1 MRRVMLLGAV
11 MAFALVCLSGVAL
24 AATFQCKG
32 AGDCFGT
39 NNNDQIRERQGDRK
53 QDDIHAKGGNDRVNA
68 GRFDNDTDV
77 VRGDGGND
85 LLITNDNDGRDVV
98 ICGSGNRDEARISD
112 GDTVTDGCETITGG
126 EPSDVVDGDEAE
138 ALVAAL

>member
-1 MRRVMLLGAV
+1 MRKLMLLAV
-11 MAFALVCLSGVAL
+11 GVAFALVMVSGVAF
-24 AATFQCKG
+24 AKSFQCSG

-126 EPSDVVDGDEAE
+126 IPSDVVTPLEAE
-138 ALVAAL
+138 QLAG

>member
-1 MRRVMLLGAV
+1 MRRVMLLGAA
-11 MAFALVCLSGVAL
+11 MAFALVCVSGVAL
-24 AATFQCKG
+24 AASFQCSG

-126 EPSDVVDGDEAE
+126 EPSDVVDADEAE

>member
-1 MRRVMLLGAV
+1 MRKLMLLAV
-11 MAFALVCLSGVAL
+11 GVAFALVMVSGVAF
-24 AATFQCKG
+24 AKSFQCSG

-77 VRGDGGND
+77 LRGDGGND
-85 LLITNDNDGRDVV
+85 LLITNDNDRQDVV

-112 GDTVTDGCETITGG
+112 GDTVTDGCETIVGG
-126 EPSDVVDGDEAE
+126 EPSDVVTESQGLAM
-138 ALVAAL
+138 AAAL

>member
-1 MRRVMLLGAV
+1 MRRVMLLGAA
-11 MAFALVCLSGVAL
+11 MAFALVCVSGVAL
-24 AATFQCKG
+24 AASFQCSG

-77 VRGDGGND
+77 VRGGSGND

-126 EPSDVVDGDEAE
+126 EPSDVVDADEAE

>member
-11 MAFALVCLSGVAL
+11 MAFALVCVSGVAL
-24 AATFQCKG
+24 AATFQCSG

-39 NNNDQIRERQGDRK
+39 NNNDTIRERQGDRK

-68 GRFDNDTDV
+68 GRFDRDTDV
-77 VRGDGGND
+77 LRGDGGND
-85 LLITNDNDGRDVV
+85 LLITNDNDGQDVV

-112 GDTVTDGCETITGG
+112 GDTVTDGCEMITGG
-126 EPSDVVDGDEAE
+126 VPSDVVTPLEAE
-138 ALVAAL
+138 QLAG